1 MLKLD
6 LQAAERFVS
15 GHPGAYWDG
24 WTMVIFKETP
34 SGYSRR
40 DGMMRDGAWG
50 IAKRV
55 EPNEQGRYVFR
66 V

>member
-6 LQAAERFVS
+6 LPAAERFVS
-15 GHPGAYWDG
+15 GHPNAYWDG
-24 WTMVIFKETP
+24 WTMVLFKPTP
-34 SGYSRR
+34 SGYNRLDGVFR
-40 DGMMRDGAWG
+40 DEWG
-50 IAKRV
+50 IARRV